1 MRKKTFKNICGIAKK
16 EYFCKQN
23 HVKHFIWWTKKNKK
37 KSLSVK
43 KQEYNMIKKFFYKNI
58 LLSFTFLLLFFVSC
72 KKETGCDLNN
82 IRLKDYPEEK
92 LVHVG
97 PIGSDFDSALDSLK
111 SIKNISDSTLWF
123 KIPLEIISNCSDRS
137 FFGISTSDCGE
148 HSDVLDTKGQYYT
161 RKWRPAYQF

>member
-1 MRKKTFKNICGIAKK
+1 MLSISFDGLKRTKKT
-16 EYFCKQN
+16 
-23 HVKHFIWWTKKNKK
+23 
-37 KSLSVK
+37 LSVK

-58 LLSFTFLLLFFVSC
+58 LLSFSFLLLFFVSC
-72 KKETGCDLNN
+72 KKETSCDLNN

-123 KIPLEIISNCSDRS
+123 KIPLEMNGFCPKLEPPKKR
-137 FFGISTSDCGE
+137 
-148 HSDVLDTKGQYYT
+148 
-161 RKWRPAYQF
+161 

>member
-1 MRKKTFKNICGIAKK
+1 
-16 EYFCKQN
+16 
-23 HVKHFIWWTKKNKK
+23 
-37 KSLSVK
+37 
-43 KQEYNMIKKFFYKNI
+43 MIKKFFYKNI
-58 LLSFTFLLLFFVSC
+58 LLSFTFVLLFFVSC

-123 KIPLEIISNCSDRS
+123 KIPLEVISNCSDRS

-161 RKWRPAYQF
+161 RKWRPAYKF